1 MNRMMASEAN
11 GAKASTYGDEG
22 PVKVMFAA
30 FTHTHTPTH
39 KNIYTHTH
47 TRAHTQTHTHA
58 KQMRALSSPSRWE
71 ACQQSPLELLVLPEW
86 HGHIEVETAIS
97 TNSRL

>member
-30 FTHTHTPTH
+30 FTHTPTH

-47 TRAHTQTHTHA
+47 ARTHTDTHT
-58 KQMRALSSPSRWE
+58 R
-71 ACQQSPLELLVLPEW
+71 
-86 HGHIEVETAIS
+86 
-97 TNSRL
+97 